1 MDGETCK
8 RELVIE
14 IPVDAV
20 RREAES
26 VTAQYAR
33 QARIPGFRPGHAPP
47 SLVRRRFREG
57 IRSEV
62 VQSLLPKFFENAVKE
77 QKWTVVG
84 RPEFEELKFD
94 EDQPLTCK
102 ATFEVY
108 PEFTLG
114 EYKGLEVE
122 EESPRVTEA
131 DVDQGL
137 EEVRQ
142 HAATFEVVENRPA
155 QDDDYVM
162 VNYQGHDLNSR
173 EARPL
178 EARDAMVHLGAKG
191 TVGAFTENLRGTKPG
206 EGREFQVDYPDDYPQ
221 KSLAGKSF
229 SYRVEVLSIKKKVVP
244 AMDDELAKSVSE
256 FATLPK
262 LRDRLRQDLKERRQR
277 EVEAAAQHKLLE
289 RLVDIHPFP
298 VPRVLV
304 EAQLS
309 RKLERVLTQL
319 IAQGIDP
326 RATEVDWA
334 KIREQSRPE
343 AEREVRASLVLEK
356 IAETEKIE
364 VAEEEIDDLIREMA
378 QDRQETPAALKTRLT
393 REGDL
398 DSIATRRRNQ
408 KALDFVYRNAKIIRK
423 NEPDPARAEG

>member
-26 VTAQYAR
+26 IAAQYAR

-47 SLVRRRFREG
+47 SLVQRRFREG

-62 VQSLLPKFFENAVKE
+62 VQTLLPKFFETAVKE

-102 ATFEVY
+102 ATFEVI
-108 PEFTLG
+108 PEFTLS

-122 EESPRVTEA
+122 EESPTVAES
-131 DVDQGL
+131 DVDQAL
-137 EEVRQ
+137 EEVQQ
-142 HAATFEVVENRPA
+142 HAATFEVVENRAA
-155 QDDDYVM
+155 QDDDYVI
-162 VNYQGHDLNSR
+162 VNYQGHDLKAR

-191 TVGAFTENLRGTKPG
+191 TVGAFTENLRGAKPG
-206 EGREFQVDYPDDYPQ
+206 EARQFQVHYPDDYPQ
-221 KSLAGKSF
+221 KSLAGKTF

-244 AMDDELAKSVSE
+244 AIDDELAKSVSE
-256 FATLPK
+256 LGTLAE
-262 LRDRLRQDLKERRQR
+262 LRERVRQDLGERRKR
-277 EVEAAAQHKLLE
+277 DVEAAAKHKLLE
-289 RLVDIHPFP
+289 RLVDIHQFP

-304 EAQLS
+304 EAQLN

-334 KIREQSRPE
+334 KMREQSRPE
-343 AEREVRASLVLEK
+343 AEREVRASLILEK

-398 DSIATRRRNQ
+398 DTITSRRCNQ

-423 NEPDPARAEG
+423 SEPDPARAEG